1 MKTAEI
7 LNQPKEEVISK
18 WIDELNEFASYK
30 NGLRNAKEQA
40 EKNYAHAIKMHT
52 WQRRWWKVVE
62 TLDKNHLLWTKQS
75 RETVL
80 VKKDGTVVFEDE
92 LVDSYSA
99 DKLARNLKAKLYFL
113 GTREEIIT
121 KIKNN
126 DFEGTGLIPPLDM
139 L

>member
-7 LNQPKEEVISK
+7 LNGTKDQVISK
-18 WIDELNEFASYK
+18 WIDELNEFKSYK
-30 NGLRNAKEQA
+30 EGLRDAKQQA

-52 WQRRWWKVVE
+52 WQRHWWKVVE
-62 TLDKNHLLWTKQS
+62 TLDGNHLLWTKQS
-75 RETVL
+75 REAVL

-99 DKLARNLKAKLYFL
+99 YKLAQNLKAKLYFL

-126 DFEGTGLIPPLDM
+126 DFE
-139 L
+139 

>member
-7 LNQPKEEVISK
+7 LNGTKDQVISK
-18 WIDELNEFASYK
+18 WIDELNEFKSYK
-30 NGLRNAKEQA
+30 EGLRDAKQQA

-62 TLDKNHLLWTKQS
+62 TLDGNHLLWTKQS
-75 RETVL
+75 REAVL
-80 VKKDGTVVFEDE
+80 VKKDGTVVFNDE
-92 LVDSYSA
+92 LVDQYAA
-99 DKLARNLKAKLYFL
+99 DKLAQNLKEKLYFL
-113 GTREEIIT
+113 GTREEIIA

-126 DFEGTGLIPPLDM
+126 DFERTALIPPLNM

>member
-7 LNQPKEEVISK
+7 LNGTKDQVISK
-18 WIDELNEFASYK
+18 WIDELNEFKSYK
-30 NGLRNAKEQA
+30 EGLRDAKQQA
-40 EKNYAHAIKMHT
+40 EKNYAHAIKMHS

-62 TLDKNHLLWTKQS
+62 TLDGNHLLWTKQS
-75 RETVL
+75 REAVL

-99 DKLARNLKAKLYFL
+99 YKLAQNLKAKLYFL

-126 DFEGTGLIPPLDM
+126 DFEGTGLIHPLDM